1 MIITISKTILIIAN
15 FLLSFIFVFIAR
27 GSKDKQTRT
36 GTGILLSVLIADIV
50 VILGGMVS

>member
-27 GSKDKQTRT
+27 GSKDKQTRM